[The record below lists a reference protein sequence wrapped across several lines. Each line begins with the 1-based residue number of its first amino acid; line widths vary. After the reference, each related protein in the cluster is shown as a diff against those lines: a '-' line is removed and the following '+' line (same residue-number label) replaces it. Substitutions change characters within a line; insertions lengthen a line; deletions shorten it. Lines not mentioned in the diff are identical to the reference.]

1 VGRLDRY
8 LGRAFLL
15 GAIPVL
21 LLLGGL
27 FSFLNLAEQIE
38 DVGKGDFTTA
48 AAIQVVLLTM
58 PRQLISILP
67 VVALLATLSG
77 LGGLANHREIIA
89 ARAVGRSPY
98 AVARPVL
105 LMALLL
111 VGAAWLVQTH
121 GIPAWEQRAM
131 QLRDRIARTQAGDG
145 DHEFWTR
152 AGHRLVRVGDV
163 ERGRVP
169 VDVEIYELDDQHR
182 IVRLLQAERA
192 EILTPEQWVLH
203 DVTELEL
210 GQRQASTIRRA
221 SMKWQ
226 SSLSQAQLET
236 LVQPPTSLSPAD
248 LRRYIHSLEANNL
261 NAHQLRVIYWQM
273 MSIPFGIVVMALL
286 GVPFILGSPRHV
298 TIAKRIAMGGGIGL
312 LFYLTDQIAS
322 QVSALN
328 VLNPVLFAFAPEMV
342 LLVAAVIGFLRVR

>member
-1 VGRLDRY
+1 MGRLDRY
-8 LGRAFLL
+8 LGRAFLM
-15 GAIPVL
+15 GTIPVL

-48 AAIQVVLLTM
+48 AAIEVVLLTM
-58 PRQLISILP
+58 PRQLIGILP

-77 LGGLANHREIIA
+77 LGALANHREIIA

-105 LMALLL
+105 IMALLL
-111 VGAAWLVQTH
+111 VGVAWLVQSH
-121 GIPAWEQRAM
+121 GIPAWEHRAM
-131 QLRDRIARTQAGDG
+131 QLRDRIARTQAGDA

-152 AGHRLVRVGDV
+152 AGHWLVRIGAVQ
-163 ERGRVP
+163 RGRVP
-169 VDVEIYELDDQHR
+169 VEVEIYEVNEQHR
-182 IVRLLQAERA
+182 IVRLLQAGRA
-192 EILTPEQWVLH
+192 EILTPERWVLH
-203 DVTELEL
+203 DVTELEI
-210 GQRQASTIRRA
+210 GKRAATTIKRD
-221 SMKWQ
+221 SMQWQ
-226 SSLSQAQLET
+226 SSMTQAQLET

-248 LRRYIHSLEANNL
+248 LRRYIDSLETNNL

-273 MSIPFGIVVMALL
+273 LSIPFGIVVMALL

-298 TIAKRIAMGGGIGL
+298 TIAKRVAMGGGIGL
-312 LFYLTDQIAS
+312 LFYLADQIAS

-328 VLNPVLFAFAPEMV
+328 GLNPVLFAFAPESV
-342 LLVAAVIGFLRVR
+342 LLLAAVIGFLRVR